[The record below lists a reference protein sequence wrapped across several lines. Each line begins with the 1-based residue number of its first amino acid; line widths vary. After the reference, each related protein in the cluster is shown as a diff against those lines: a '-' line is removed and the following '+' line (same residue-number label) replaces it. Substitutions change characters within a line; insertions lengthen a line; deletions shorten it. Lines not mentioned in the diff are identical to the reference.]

1 MQTLSPTISPTITRK
16 VNPNINSKATDA
28 EASLL
33 PAIAHSSVLK
43 TALTGLESSLND
55 ELDRYR
61 HWQANGQTI
70 SYLNPFRP
78 RAISTQSV
86 WASPSMSEAL
96 LPPLEPPVDKQD
108 QRTGQMSVQMP
119 GQMSV
124 QMPVMPPLGKISTE
138 INTNQGLDK
147 SNNPDNFSNSNTGID
162 NAFASTQTLNT
173 YAIASDSNA
182 GNVSPDNFSA
192 GTKNSQPDDDE
203 ILQNLANDYANHYQ
217 NSINQESQIPI
228 PKTSVEK
235 NTFRSLMNPVG
246 IISLLLLL
254 CSSAA
259 IGYLLV
265 DPSGVMKI
273 FKTDNRPKTSQAD
286 SKSDELG
293 KNIDLQNQQEQ
304 KTSDASLS
312 FVPFASDKNL
322 SNQTFDKLNKNG
334 NSLNPAIAKKNSP
347 TNPLTTGTNLFVP
360 NSNSSSNSSS
370 TPLRT
375 VPPINLSNLAV
386 APLPPALAPVDSGYT
401 APERSYEAPVATSSS
416 RRSSRSSASRSTATP
431 RATYTEPANT
441 YTAARSSSPTSSS
454 SISANN
460 VSGSDYVAPRR
471 NNSVKYAAPLSASPM
486 VQPEI
491 AASTNNDSYRVV
503 VENGYGAN
511 AQQVERDAYVRP
523 SDGQVQV
530 GSYRDP
536 NAAQQRIEQL
546 RRQGIPAKID

>member
-108 QRTGQMSVQMP
+108 QRTSQMSGQMP

-138 INTNQGLDK
+138 INANQGLDK
-147 SNNPDNFSNSNTGID
+147 SNNQDNFSSSNTGID

-173 YAIASDSNA
+173 YPNYAITSDSNA

-203 ILQNLANDYANHYQ
+203 ILQNFANDYANHYQ

-265 DPSGVMKI
+265 DPSGVMKL
-273 FKTDNRPKTSQAD
+273 FKTDNRPKTSQSD
-286 SKSDELG
+286 SKSDDLG

-360 NSNSSSNSSS
+360 NSNNSSS

-431 RATYTEPANT
+431 RATYTEPAHT